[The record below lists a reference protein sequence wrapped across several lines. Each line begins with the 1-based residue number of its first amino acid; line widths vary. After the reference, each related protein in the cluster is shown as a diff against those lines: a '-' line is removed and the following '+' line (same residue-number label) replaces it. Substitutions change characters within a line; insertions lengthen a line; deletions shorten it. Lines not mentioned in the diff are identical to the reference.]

1 MQIGDVVE
9 VIAMKRV
16 AGIIIEIDEFCGW
29 PHVMIE
35 DGRVV
40 AWPKEQ
46 VKVISETR

>member
-1 MQIGDVVE
+1 MKVGDVVK

-16 AGIIIEIDEFCGW
+16 TGIIIKIDEFCGW

-40 AWPKEQ
+40 VWPNEQ
-46 VKVISETR
+46 LEAISESR